1 MEGLTIF
8 TLEEFIYIIKAISLQ
23 LEEEDYKFKL
33 DIQKKLD
40 NINFNIYLD
49 ILEKCEKI
57 ASNIETSNEL
67 NSLNNLH
74 NYLIENI
81 KLYLKKYII

>member
-8 TLEEFIYIIKAISLQ
+8 TLEEFIYIIKTISLQ

-40 NINFNIYLD
+40 NIDFNIYSD

>member
-8 TLEEFIYIIKAISLQ
+8 TLEEFIYIIKTISLQ

-40 NINFNIYLD
+40 NIDFTIYLD

>member
-8 TLEEFIYIIKAISLQ
+8 TLEEFIYIIKTISLQ

-74 NYLIENI
+74 NYLIKNI
-81 KLYLKKYII
+81 KLYLKNYII